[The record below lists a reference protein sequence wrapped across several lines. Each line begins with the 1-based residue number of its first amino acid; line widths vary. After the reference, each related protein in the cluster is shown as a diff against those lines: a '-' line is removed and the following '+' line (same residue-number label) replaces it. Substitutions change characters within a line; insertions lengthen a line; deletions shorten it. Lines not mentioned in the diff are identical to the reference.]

1 MKKKDIKILLV
12 DDEPDILEIV
22 GYNLS
27 AEGYEVF
34 TAKNGAEGVA
44 KAKKKKPHLIILD
57 VMMPEMDGIEACE
70 IIRRTEGLE
79 DTLITFLTARGEDYS
94 QMAGFDAGADD
105 YITKPIKPKVL
116 VSKVKALLRRL
127 KNEEQEVED
136 IFKVGEITIN
146 REEYKIVNQGEEI
159 ILPRKEFELL
169 ALLTSKPNKVFKREV
184 ILDKVWGNEVV
195 VGGRTID
202 VHIRKLREKIGDD
215 HFKTVK
221 GVGYKFV
228 LTRIKKSYRFALR
241 TTILISFLL
250 TTVLGIYLWNSGSM
264 DWGLLAV
271 ILVTSCFISFLVVQL
286 RIEKFIYRNIERIY
300 NDVSLLESTSLAP
313 KTITTDMRSLTDEI
327 EKFAKDKKIE
337 IDTLKIREEYRKDF
351 LGNVSHELKTPL
363 FTVQGYILT
372 LLDGAM
378 DDKSLRK
385 KYLQRANKGVE
396 RLIYIV
402 KDLDLITKL
411 EVGDLNLK
419 IEDFDIL
426 ELVQNVFDLLE
437 MKAAKKNITLTFD
450 MDYKNPIY
458 VKADKEKIQQ
468 VVTNLVVNSI
478 KYGQQNGTTEVSVE
492 NLIKN
497 KVIIRVTDNGEGISK
512 QHLARIFE
520 RFYRVDKSGS
530 RAEGGSGLGLAIVKH
545 IIEAHNEKIYV
556 ESVLDIG
563 SEFSFTL
570 EKAS

>member
-1 MKKKDIKILLV
+1 M
-12 DDEPDILEIV
+12 
-22 GYNLS
+22 
-27 AEGYEVF
+27 
-34 TAKNGAEGVA
+34 T
-44 KAKKKKPHLIILD
+44 
-57 VMMPEMDGIEACE
+57 
-70 IIRRTEGLE
+70 
-79 DTLITFLTARGEDYS
+79 
-94 QMAGFDAGADD
+94 
-105 YITKPIKPKVL
+105 
-116 VSKVKALLRRL
+116 
-127 KNEEQEVED
+127 
-136 IFKVGEITIN
+136 
-146 REEYKIVNQGEEI
+146 
-159 ILPRKEFELL
+159 
-169 ALLTSKPNKVFKREV
+169 
-184 ILDKVWGNEVV
+184 
-195 VGGRTID
+195 
-202 VHIRKLREKIGDD
+202 
-215 HFKTVK
+215 
-221 GVGYKFV
+221 
-228 LTRIKKSYRFALR
+228 TRIKKSYRFALR
-241 TTILISFLL
+241 SAILISFLL
-250 TTVLGIYLWNSGSM
+250 SLVLGVFLWNRGAM
-264 DWGLLAV
+264 DWSLLVVVA
-271 ILVTSCFISFLVVQL
+271 LTSSLLSFFVVQL
-286 RIEKFIYRNIERIY
+286 RVEKFIYRKIERIY
-300 NDVSLLESTSLAP
+300 NDVALLESTSLAS
-313 KTITTDMRSLTDEI
+313 KTITTDMRTLTDEI

-385 KYLQRANKGVE
+385 KYLQRAGKGVE

-411 EVGDLNLK
+411 EVGDLNLE
-419 IEDFDIL
+419 IEDFNIL
-426 ELVQNVFDLLE
+426 ELFQNVFDLLE

-458 VKADKEKIQQ
+458 VKGDKEKIQQ
-468 VVTNLVVNSI
+468 VITNLLVNSI

-512 QHLARIFE
+512 QNLARIFE

-570 EKAS
+570 EKANK